1 MSECQACTAPTELFM
16 CGRCTGELKRLFRS
30 LIQGPYITAV
40 AGHTKSGGNW
50 MIERRTPGLL
60 EHLAEAA
67 IGQVRI
73 SEGGGKR
80 SRATGLVKY
89 TDPKPAIDGLGGT
102 EGQRRLEQDA
112 DDGRLRIS
120 SVLRQGGLNPKA
132 VDLLTETHRTLC
144 DCVDELAFNGVIPP
158 AHFAATP
165 RESLPASFRMAEWLA
180 GQMSAIPLID
190 TAGMVYAKIDTIT
203 RRIERA
209 IDRPEEPRT
218 CGPCPT
224 IIGHNRQECA
234 TALEARHGQTEVT
247 CPACQQTYNTEQLI
261 TRTFNALHYQT
272 FTIKELVDTV
282 LPKVQEPIPQKTLE
296 RWVRAGWVQVA
307 GFDAEGRQMVR
318 LSDVRRVRAQRP
330 RNAKKAS

>member
-1 MSECQACTAPTELFM
+1 MKPATECQACTAPTDLYL
-16 CGRCTGELKRLFRS
+16 CSRCTGELKRMFRG
-30 LIQGPYITAV
+30 LVQGPYITAV
-40 AGHTKSGGNW
+40 AGQTKSGGSW

-89 TDPKPAIDGLGGT
+89 TDPKPATDGLGGT
-102 EGQRRLEQDA
+102 EGQRRLEQDS
-112 DDGRLRIS
+112 DDGRFDIT

-132 VDLLTETHRTLC
+132 VALLTETHRTLC

-165 RESLPASFRMAEWLA
+165 RESLPASFRMAEWLTR
-180 GQMSAIPLID
+180 QMSALPLID
-190 TAGMVYAKIDTIT
+190 TVGMVYTKIDAIT

-209 IDRPEEPRT
+209 IDRPEPPRT

-247 CPACQQTYNTEQLI
+247 CPACHQTYNTEQLI
-261 TRTFNALHYQT
+261 TRTFNALHYKT
-272 FTIKELVDTV
+272 FTIRELVDTV
-282 LPKVQEPIPQKTLE
+282 LPRAQEPVPRRTLYD
-296 RWVRAGWVQVA
+296 WVAKGKLKARGESNGQPTYLLA
-307 GFDAEGRQMVR
+307 
-318 LSDVRRVRAQRP
+318 DVRRLRATSKQR
-330 RNAKKAS
+330 AA